1 MKAIYSSS
9 FILILFLFGGQSQGL
24 AQESPSLFQDYTQFL
39 EVKFYDSS
47 PYIAIKQVD
56 SSRIGAASINEQPSF
71 WDFLIINH
79 AARLDYDALA
89 QINDT
94 IAVSQKVIQ
103 HLEQDATFA
112 PLVQNYQAKVV
123 NHTQAK
129 DTVYLDQ
136 ILNVAVKF
144 FNLTGINAQGAYTGR
159 ICVGINPLKN
169 TEKTRSPYLE
179 AFAFDAII
187 NNLSSEIYPFYNYYI
202 TAVQKVYKLNL
213 GTNDQDQLLRAQG
226 AVFIQ
231 MVDSTD
237 LQQLL
242 KDEYKRKQEIL
253 PFYLITEE

>member
-1 MKAIYSSS
+1 MRTIYS
-9 FILILFLFGGQSQGL
+9 LFVLFWMTLFCTPSQGY
-24 AQESPSLFQDYTQFL
+24 AQQQSSIFQDYNQFL
-39 EVKFYDSS
+39 EVIFYDSS
-47 PYIAIKQVD
+47 PYVTIRQVD
-56 SSRIGAASINEQPSF
+56 SSLKGAAEINGQPSF

-94 IAVSQKVIQ
+94 IAISQKVIE
-103 HLEQDATFA
+103 HLESDAIFA
-112 PLVQNYQAKVV
+112 PLVKNYRAKVV
-123 NHTQAK
+123 DHTQAK
-129 DTVYLDQ
+129 DTVHLDK

-144 FNLTGINAQGAYTGR
+144 FNLTGVNAEGAYSGR

-187 NNLSSEIYPFYNYYI
+187 NNLNSETYPFYDYYI
-202 TAVQKVYKLNL
+202 KSIQKIYKLNL

-226 AVFIQ
+226 ALFIQ
-231 MVDSTD
+231 MLDSTD

-242 KDEYKRKQEIL
+242 KDEYERKKDIL
-253 PFYLITEE
+253 PFVLRAS

>member
-1 MKAIYSSS
+1 MRTIYS
-9 FILILFLFGGQSQGL
+9 LFVLFWMTLFCTPSQGY
-24 AQESPSLFQDYTQFL
+24 AQQQSSIFQDYNQFL

-47 PYIAIKQVD
+47 PYVTIRQVD
-56 SSRIGAASINEQPSF
+56 SSLKGAAEINGQPSF

-79 AARLDYDALA
+79 ATRLDYDALA

-94 IAVSQKVIQ
+94 IAISQKVIE
-103 HLEQDATFA
+103 HLESDAIFA
-112 PLVQNYQAKVV
+112 PLVKNYRAKVV
-123 NHTQAK
+123 DHTQAK
-129 DTVYLDQ
+129 DTVHLDK

-144 FNLTGINAQGAYTGR
+144 FNLTGVNAEGAYSGR

-187 NNLSSEIYPFYNYYI
+187 NNLNSETYPFYDYYI
-202 TAVQKVYKLNL
+202 KSIQKIYKLNL

-226 AVFIQ
+226 ALFIQ
-231 MVDSTD
+231 MLDSTD

-242 KDEYKRKQEIL
+242 KDEYERKKDIL
-253 PFYLITEE
+253 PFVLRAS